1 MIDIFS
7 KSGKKELAGL
17 RISEDLKKYTTFKIG
32 GPADYFF
39 TAKNKKDIIKAV
51 GIAQDLK
58 LPYYILGGG
67 SNVLVA
73 DSGFRGLVIQ
83 IANQELECRGREI
96 HCGAG
101 LALGAL
107 IRESLNQG
115 LAGLE
120 DLSGIPGTVGG
131 AIYGNAGAFGHF
143 IGEKVKTVWVLDPK
157 HSQVKIYTQKEC
169 QFDYRKSVFKRNHNI
184 ILDAD
189 FVFEPAPDKE
199 RILKKIERAK
209 AVRARHPYKNCA
221 GSVFKNIPFHGYAR
235 LQSRGLQS
243 EGRSDPE
250 GSSDPKGS
258 SEKQGERFLKNMP
271 SECVQYGEIKAAC
284 LIEKLGLKNKM
295 MGGAAIS
302 QKHANFIVNEREA
315 KAKDVLDLIDLVRQR
330 VYEKYGLVLETEI
343 QFVGFE

>member
-1 MIDIFS
+1 MRDIFS
-7 KSGKKELAGL
+7 KSWKKELAGL

-39 TAKNKKDIIKAV
+39 TAKSKKDIIKAV
-51 GIAQDLK
+51 GVAQDLK

-101 LALGAL
+101 LTLGAL
-107 IRESLNQG
+107 IQKSLNQG

-157 HSQVKIYTQKEC
+157 HSQVKVYTQKEC
-169 QFDYRKSVFKRNHNI
+169 QFGYRESVFKRNHNI

-189 FVFEPAPDKE
+189 FVFEPAPDKK
-199 RILKKIERAK
+199 RILKKIERAQ

-235 LQSRGLQS
+235 LSWLRQIFRQSRGLQS
-243 EGRSDPE
+243 E
-250 GSSDPKGS
+250 GS
-258 SEKQGERFLKNMP
+258 SEKQGERFLKNVP

-302 QKHANFIVNEREA
+302 EQHANFIVNKREA
-315 KAKDVLDLIDLVRQR
+315 KAKDVLDLIDLVRKK
-330 VYEKYGLVLETEI
+330 VYKKYRIVLETEI
-343 QFVGFE
+343 QFVGF

>member
-1 MIDIFS
+1 MRDIFS
-7 KSGKKELAGL
+7 ESLKKELAGL

-51 GIAQDLK
+51 GVAQNLK

-83 IANQELECRGREI
+83 IANQELKCRGREI

-143 IGEKVKTVWVLDPK
+143 IGEKVRTVWALDPK
-157 HSQVKIYTQKEC
+157 HSRVKVYAQKEC
-169 QFDYRKSVFKRNHNI
+169 QFDYRESAFQKNHNI
-184 ILDAD
+184 ILDAL
-189 FVFEPAPDKE
+189 FVFEPAPHKKI
-199 RILKKIERAK
+199 ILEKIERTK
-209 AVRARHPYKNCA
+209 AARARHPYKNCA
-221 GSVFKNIPFHGYAR
+221 GSVFKNIP
-235 LQSRGLQS
+235 L
-243 EGRSDPE
+243 
-250 GSSDPKGS
+250 
-258 SEKQGERFLKNMP
+258 KQGERFLKNAP

-284 LIEKLGLKNKM
+284 LIEKLGLNNKT

-302 QKHANFIVNEREA
+302 RKHANFIVNQREA

-330 VYEKYGLVLETEI
+330 VYEEYGLVLETEI
-343 QFVGFE
+343 QFVGF

>member
-7 KSGKKELAGL
+7 KGLRKELAGL

-51 GIAQDLK
+51 DVAQDFK
-58 LPYYILGGG
+58 LPYYTLGGG

-169 QFDYRKSVFKRNHNI
+169 QFGYRESAFKKNHNI
-184 ILDAD
+184 ILDAL

-199 RILKKIERAK
+199 RILEKIERTK

-221 GSVFKNIPFHGYAR
+221 GSVFKNIP
-235 LQSRGLQS
+235 L
-243 EGRSDPE
+243 
-250 GSSDPKGS
+250 
-258 SEKQGERFLKNMP
+258 KQGERFLKNVP

-284 LIEKLGLKNKM
+284 LIEKLGLKNKT

-302 QKHANFIVNEREA
+302 EQHANFIVNEREA
-315 KAKDVLDLIDLVRQR
+315 KAKDVLDLIDLVRKE
-330 VYEKYGLVLETEI
+330 VYKKYRIILETEV
-343 QFVGFE
+343 QFIGFE